1 MRKLK
6 TLNKT
11 SNYKIL
17 SALPIMSVCLATTS
31 QTSSAMFRSAF
42 NSFSKFIQRSAQ
54 STINPS
60 NPEVKY
66 IYRNGSRIA
75 ITHTGSLKNSNLNQ
89 TSGISTTTSP
99 SPKPSLSVRP
109 KTFTSSSSQAQSTS
123 NETSNKNNNTT
134 SSASTL
140 TTTSTSTPS
149 PNSNLNVRAKTSTSS
164 NLQAQSP
171 DSYDDPSSMNPFSQL
186 ILQSISNGAS
196 ATEVANTIVDMT
208 FPIAKVNLMKNH
220 YERLLL
226 GKATSKIINN
236 DNNSSLPHLLSNS
249 IISKIQIKAMEKNP
263 LFALELTE

>member
-42 NSFSKFIQRSAQ
+42 NSFSKFVQRSAQ

-75 ITHTGSLKNSNLNQ
+75 ITHTSSLKNSNLNQ
-89 TSGISTTTSP
+89 TSGISTATS
-99 SPKPSLSVRP
+99 
-109 KTFTSSSSQAQSTS
+109 
-123 NETSNKNNNTT
+123 
-134 SSASTL
+134 
-140 TTTSTSTPS
+140 PS
-149 PNSNLNVRAKTSTSS
+149 PNSNLNVRPKTSTSS

-263 LFALELTE
+263 LFALN

>member
-17 SALPIMSVCLATTS
+17 STLTIMSVCLSTTS

-42 NSFSKFIQRSAQ
+42 NSFSKFVQRSAQ

-89 TSGISTTTSP
+89 TSGISTTTS
-99 SPKPSLSVRP
+99 
-109 KTFTSSSSQAQSTS
+109 
-123 NETSNKNNNTT
+123 
-134 SSASTL
+134 
-140 TTTSTSTPS
+140 PS

-220 YERLLL
+220 YERMLL

>member
-42 NSFSKFIQRSAQ
+42 NSFSKFVQRSAQ

-60 NPEVKY
+60 NLEVKY

-99 SPKPSLSVRP
+99 SP
-109 KTFTSSSSQAQSTS
+109 
-123 NETSNKNNNTT
+123 
-134 SSASTL
+134 
-140 TTTSTSTPS
+140 
-149 PNSNLNVRAKTSTSS
+149 NSNLNVRPKTSTSS

-263 LFALELTE
+263 LFALN

>member
-42 NSFSKFIQRSAQ
+42 NSFSKFVQRSAQ

-99 SPKPSLSVRP
+99 SP
-109 KTFTSSSSQAQSTS
+109 
-123 NETSNKNNNTT
+123 
-134 SSASTL
+134 
-140 TTTSTSTPS
+140 
-149 PNSNLNVRAKTSTSS
+149 NSNLNVRPKTSTSS

-263 LFALELTE
+263 LFALN

>member
-42 NSFSKFIQRSAQ
+42 NSFSKFVQRSAQ

-60 NPEVKY
+60 NLEVKY
-66 IYRNGSRIA
+66 IFTEMVLRSHNPS
-75 ITHTGSLKNSNLNQ
+75 GSLKNSNLNQ

-99 SPKPSLSVRP
+99 SP
-109 KTFTSSSSQAQSTS
+109 
-123 NETSNKNNNTT
+123 
-134 SSASTL
+134 
-140 TTTSTSTPS
+140 
-149 PNSNLNVRAKTSTSS
+149 NSNLNVRPKTSTSS

-263 LFALELTE
+263 LFALN

>member
-6 TLNKT
+6 PLNKT

-42 NSFSKFIQRSAQ
+42 NSFSKFVQRSAQ

-99 SPKPSLSVRP
+99 SP
-109 KTFTSSSSQAQSTS
+109 
-123 NETSNKNNNTT
+123 
-134 SSASTL
+134 
-140 TTTSTSTPS
+140 
-149 PNSNLNVRAKTSTSS
+149 NSNLNVRPKTSTSS

-220 YERLLL
+220 YERLLP